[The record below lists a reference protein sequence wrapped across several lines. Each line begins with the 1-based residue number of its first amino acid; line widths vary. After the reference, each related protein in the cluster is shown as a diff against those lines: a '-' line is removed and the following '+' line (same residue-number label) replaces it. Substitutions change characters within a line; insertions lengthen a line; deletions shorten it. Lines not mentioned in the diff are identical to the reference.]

1 MDSVTESVPV
11 KFTVVDYVVFSL
23 MLVVSVGIGVY
34 SSLRGKGVSST
45 QDFLLGG
52 RDMSMAAVALSLTGG
67 VISAIA
73 ILGLATEVYLYG
85 TQIVT
90 NIFGCA
96 LGVLLVRNV
105 ILPVVYPLKLVS
117 IYQVMSSCFY
127 LGICLYAPSLAL
139 SSATNLPTWASV
151 IIMGSICTFYITIG
165 GVKAVVY
172 TDVIQT
178 MLMFFGVLAVVI
190 LCWKDVGG
198 AARVWD
204 IASQG
209 QRLEFFNLDASL
221 YTRHTL
227 WSTTVIGFFMV
238 FSFLGVA
245 QPPYQRFASA
255 PTLAHAQ
262 RLPLFFLL
270 GMTLLWGVFYT
281 SGLVAYALYKD
292 CDPLTS
298 GKIEKPDQI
307 IPFMVIDKLSH
318 LTGVAGLFVAAV
330 YGGVL
335 RTCENIGERSIM
347 SLEMDDIPSENLY
360 EMLEGR
366 KQEFQTHSLS
376 SQGNAIACV
385 VWEDFLKD
393 RALFRNFS
401 DRKATNVIKLLSS
414 ITGLIAI
421 GVGLLAGK
429 LGTINYVLSLI
440 SAAVRGPLCGL
451 FLVGLCAP
459 WANTKGA
466 AVGLSVSLVF
476 NIWMVIGRY
485 FVSGKKPVHLPLS
498 VEGCPQETMGG
509 ILNTTVSALA
519 NATLTIATDTTLAPA
534 KVAKNTIYDIS
545 YCYNGGI
552 GILLNY
558 VVSSLVSFCYGPY
571 LPGEIEE
578 HLVYTPC
585 LRLYRCVYRLVG
597 GRGRLR
603 DEAGK
608 KPEAQEEAV
617 GMLPTH

>member
-1 MDSVTESVPV
+1 MDSAAESAPV
-11 KFTVVDYVVFSL
+11 KFTVVDYVVFAL

-34 SSLRGKGVSST
+34 SSLKGKGASST

-117 IYQVMSSCFY
+117 IYQYIEVRFRSRPLRKYASTCQVMSSCFY

-139 SSATNLPTWASV
+139 SSVTNLPTWASV

-190 LCWKDVGG
+190 LCWTDVGG
-198 AARVWD
+198 FDQVWD
-204 IASQG
+204 IAAQG
-209 QRLEFFNLDASL
+209 QRLEFFNLDTSP

-227 WSTTVIGFFMV
+227 WSTTVIGIFMV

-270 GMTLLWGVFYT
+270 GMILLWGVFYT

-307 IPFMVIDKLSH
+307 IPFMVTDKLSH

-335 RTCENIGERSIM
+335 S
-347 SLEMDDIPSENLY
+347 
-360 EMLEGR
+360 
-366 KQEFQTHSLS
+366 SLS

-393 RALFRNFS
+393 RAFFRSFS
-401 DRKATNVIKLLSS
+401 DRKATNVIKVLSS

-421 GVGLLAGK
+421 GFGLLAGK

-440 SAAVRGPLCGL
+440 SAAIRGPLCGL

-466 AVGLSVSLVF
+466 TAGLSVSLVF

-485 FVSGKKPVHLPLS
+485 FVSGKKPVRLPLS
-498 VEGCPQETMGG
+498 VEGCPQETVGG
-509 ILNTTVSALA
+509 VLLNATVSALA
-519 NATLTIATDTTLAPA
+519 NATLTIATNTTAAPA

-545 YCYNGGI
+545 YCFNGGI
-552 GILLNY
+552 GIVLNY
-558 VVSSLVSFCYGPY
+558 VVSSLVSVCTGPC
-571 LPGEIEE
+571 LPGQIEE
-578 HLVYTPC
+578 RLVYTPC
-585 LRLYRCVYRLVG
+585 LRFYRTVYRLVG
-597 GRGRLR
+597 GPGRLH

-608 KPEAQEEAV
+608 KPEDKEEAM